1 MTEIAVAR
9 LDDLADGQVKG
20 VKVGQD
26 NVLLARVGETVYA
39 VGAVCPHYQ
48 APLAKG
54 LLCGHR
60 LYCPWHHSSFDITN
74 GDLLDPPSLDG
85 LPTYPVSLHDGQIW
99 VTLPDTKTP
108 LTGNPDPEQL
118 PADDRTI
125 VILGGG
131 AAGLTAAQTLR
142 QEQFSGR
149 IVLITREND
158 LPYDRPKLSKNF
170 LDGRTPAGKVPL
182 RGEAFYERNNIE
194 VQVNNEV
201 ASIDADAHTIT
212 FTDGES
218 MHFHALIAATGSTP
232 NSLTVP
238 GSDKSGI
245 FTLRT
250 FADARQLIDQL
261 PEAGKAVIIG
271 GSFIGLE
278 VAASLRKR
286 ALQVTVVTPE
296 TALFEKVLGPEIGTL
311 FQTLHETNGVTFRLG
326 ATVDSLDG
334 DERVTAVVL
343 ENGERLPADIVIA
356 GIGVH
361 PNTACLAS
369 LPQDEKDKSV
379 IVDTYLQAAPD
390 IFAAGDIAH
399 FPDHRNGE
407 SPIRIEHW
415 RTAQQHGIIAAL
427 NVLGKAKQVG
437 ESVPF
442 FWTNHYE
449 KRLSYV
455 GHADQWDEII
465 LHGSVK
471 KQDFLAFYVSGNR
484 VLAVA
489 SMNRDQDSL
498 AIEELMRLRLLPWA
512 EEIREQ
518 LPDFI
523 QLAREAS

>member
-1 MTEIAVAR
+1 MNELAVAQ
-9 LDDLADGQVKG
+9 LDELVDGQMKEITAGDTKILV
-20 VKVGQD
+20 
-26 NVLLARVGETVYA
+26 ARVGETVYA

-74 GDLLDPPSLDG
+74 GNLLDPPSIDG
-85 LPTYPVSLHDGQIW
+85 LPTYPVRLEDGQIW
-99 VTLPDTKTP
+99 VSLPDTKTP
-108 LTGNPDPEQL
+108 LAGNPDPEQI
-118 PADDRTI
+118 PADDRTV

-142 QEQFSGR
+142 DEKFGGR
-149 IVLITREND
+149 VVMVTREND

-170 LDGRTPAGKVPL
+170 LDGRASAEKVPL
-182 RGEAFYERNNIE
+182 RSESFYEQNNIE

-201 ASIDADAHTIT
+201 SSVDAEAHTIT
-212 FTDGES
+212 FADGDS

-232 NSLTVP
+232 NTLSVP
-238 GSDKSGI
+238 GADKAGI
-245 FTLRT
+245 CTLRS
-250 FADARQLIDQL
+250 FADARQIVEQL
-261 PEAGKAVIIG
+261 PEGGKAVVIG

-296 TALFEKVLGPEIGTL
+296 TVLFEKILGPEIGGML
-311 FQTLHETNGVTFRLG
+311 QQLHETNGVAFHLG
-326 ATVDSLDG
+326 ATVESFAG
-334 DERVTAVVL
+334 DEHVSTVL
-343 ENGERLPADIVIA
+343 LDNGEQLPADIVIV
-356 GIGVH
+356 GIGVQ
-361 PNTACLAS
+361 PNTDCLAS
-369 LPQDEKDKSV
+369 LPRFEKDKSI

-390 IFAAGDIAH
+390 VFAVGDIAH

-427 NVLGKAKQVG
+427 NVLGRARQVG

-442 FWTNHYE
+442 FWTNQYE

-465 LHGSVK
+465 IHGKVA

-484 VLAVA
+484 ILAVA

-498 AIEELMRLRLLPWA
+498 AIEELMRLRLMPWA
-512 EEIREQ
+512 EEIKEK
-518 LPDFI
+518 LPNFI
-523 QLAREAS
+523 QLVSEAK